1 MDWIDF
7 VIVAVVGMSIWSG
20 YRSGA
25 IRSTVSTAGL
35 IIGIEFASRNYQ
47 RFARELAPMVHSAEA
62 ANAIWFVLQ
71 IFIVMLAFGFV
82 GNAIQNELAWM
93 ESSFVDS
100 LLGSVVSLARGIGLA
115 CVCIMT
121 VAVFYPGSETLPNA
135 YLPRYLD
142 GVTAVIAE
150 LTTNGL
156 HSKIVL
162 GLTPTEPNG
171 RDGENPSS

>member
-1 MDWIDF
+1 MLHLLQLPPGQRAKRLQILCLRPF
-7 VIVAVVGMSIWSG
+7 HHVLGQLRR
-20 YRSGA
+20 RSLLVPPD
-25 IRSTVSTAGL
+25 RL
-35 IIGIEFASRNYQ
+35 QIIAYK
-47 RFARELAPMVHSAEA
+47 LLVEA

-71 IFIVMLAFGFV
+71 IFIVMLTFGFV

-100 LLGSVVSLARGIGLA
+100 LLGGVVSLARGIGLA